1 VKELEEKGIGRP
13 STYASILSTIQEKKY
28 VEKIEGR
35 LHPTELGQ
43 ITNEELVKHFPTEMD
58 VAFTAGLEE
67 KLDLISDGEMNWKK
81 VLHDFYGPF
90 KKDLAKAKVEM
101 RDVKRE
107 EIQTDV
113 VCEKCGNP
121 MVIKWG
127 KMGRFLACSGY
138 PDCKN
143 TKDFKEVDGKIV
155 VVEEEVTDEKC
166 EKCGRP
172 MVVKRGR
179 FGRFL
184 ACSGYPECK
193 TSKAIS
199 IGVACPQCKEGY
211 LTERRSKRGRVF
223 FGCQRYPDC
232 KFASWDR
239 PLPEACPSCGSAYL
253 LQKYSKKE
261 GPYIACPNKE
271 CSYRRSL
278 DAAPAPATSSVA

>member
-1 VKELEEKGIGRP
+1 
-13 STYASILSTIQEKKY
+13 
-28 VEKIEGR
+28 
-35 LHPTELGQ
+35 
-43 ITNEELVKHFPTEMD
+43 MD

-138 PDCKN
+138 PECKN
-143 TKDFKEVDGKIV
+143 TK
-155 VVEEEVTDEKC
+155 
-166 EKCGRP
+166 
-172 MVVKRGR
+172 
-179 FGRFL
+179 
-184 ACSGYPECK
+184 A
-193 TSKAIS
+193 
-199 IGVACPQCKEGY
+199 
-211 LTERRSKRGRVF
+211 
-223 FGCQRYPDC
+223 
-232 KFASWDR
+232 
-239 PLPEACPSCGSAYL
+239 
-253 LQKYSKKE
+253 
-261 GPYIACPNKE
+261 

>member
-1 VKELEEKGIGRP
+1 
-13 STYASILSTIQEKKY
+13 
-28 VEKIEGR
+28 
-35 LHPTELGQ
+35 
-43 ITNEELVKHFPTEMD
+43 MD

-107 EIQTDV
+107 EIKTDV
-113 VCEKCGNP
+113 VCEKRGNP
-121 MVIKWG
+121 MVVKWG

-138 PDCKN
+138 PECKN

-199 IGVACPQCKEGY
+199 IGVSCPQCKEGY
-211 LTERRSKRGRVF
+211 LTERRTKRGRVF

-239 PLPEACPSCGSAYL
+239 PLPEVDRKSTRL
-253 LQKYSKKE
+253 
-261 GPYIACPNKE
+261 N
-271 CSYRRSL
+271 
-278 DAAPAPATSSVA
+278 SSHANI